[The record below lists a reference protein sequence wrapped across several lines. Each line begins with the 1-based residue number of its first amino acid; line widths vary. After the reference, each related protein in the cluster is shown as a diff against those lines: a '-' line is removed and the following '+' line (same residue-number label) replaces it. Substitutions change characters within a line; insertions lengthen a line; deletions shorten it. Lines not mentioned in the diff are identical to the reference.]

1 MKTNEKFLSFYYRN
15 MKEVPDIHLNLAK
28 TALLIVDMQK
38 HFISMDGYDAEQYRK
53 AGEWDEWEWFYD
65 HIQNVVIPNNKRL
78 LDCCRKNGVEVTYG
92 RIASLKK
99 NGSDRSRVQSTVGW
113 NDIYVYV
120 DDEGAQM
127 VDELTPLKD
136 EIVVNKTTDSVS
148 LGTNYTQIL
157 HNMGID
163 TVIVTGVVTDQ
174 CVASTIRV
182 LADQGFRVICPED
195 SCAAAT
201 QELHEAELKIM
212 NVIYCTVMSTD
223 ETVKL
228 IEEAA
233 AQK

>member
-15 MKEVPDIHLNLAK
+15 MKEIPDIHLDLKK

-38 HFISMDGYDAEQYRK
+38 HFIAKDGYDALQCKE

-65 HIQNVVIPNNKRL
+65 HVEKVVIPNNKRL

-99 NGSDRSRVQSTVGW
+99 DGSDRSRVQSTVGW

-120 DDEGAQM
+120 GDDSAKM
-127 VDELTPLKD
+127 VDELTPLED

-163 TVIVTGVVTDQ
+163 TVIVTGVGSV
-174 CVASTIRV
+174 CR
-182 LADQGFRVICPED
+182 LFQG
-195 SCAAAT
+195 
-201 QELHEAELKIM
+201 
-212 NVIYCTVMSTD
+212 
-223 ETVKL
+223 
-228 IEEAA
+228 
-233 AQK
+233 